1 MIERTIE
8 KISETEKK
16 TEKDLEHLKKRW
28 DLKLKAEKI
37 MNIRKLKEYKRDL
50 TKKMEIKKQERIHII
65 EKEIHKMEKET
76 DRHLKDMENICAEK
90 NKDMLDMVVKGLGGQ
105 KK

>member
-1 MIERTIE
+1 MIERTIK

-37 MNIRKLKEYKRDL
+37 MNIRKLKEFKRGL
-50 TKKMEIKKQERIHII
+50 AKKMEIKKQEQIHII

-76 DRHLKDMENICAEK
+76 DRHLKDMENSCAGKKE
-90 NKDMLDMVVKGLGGQ
+90 NMLDMVVKGLGGQ